1 MTGVMVVRPLL
12 EDGTGDAADDV
23 EDVTINV
30 DGTSLFGPEMKLNDL
45 NRLIAA
51 AQRMEGLNYEIHYD
65 IWAGKTGLPL

>member
-1 MTGVMVVRPLL
+1 MSLL
-12 EDGTGDAADDV
+12 RTDDV

-65 IWAGKTGLPL
+65 AWAGKNWAAIVKKIE